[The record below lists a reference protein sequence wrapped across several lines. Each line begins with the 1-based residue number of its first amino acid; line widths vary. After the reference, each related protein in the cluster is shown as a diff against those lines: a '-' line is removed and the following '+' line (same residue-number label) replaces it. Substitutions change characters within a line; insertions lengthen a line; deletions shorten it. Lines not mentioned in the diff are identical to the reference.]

1 MLNAIPSRTLRTAT
15 KIAVLATVGCLAF
28 ACIGGDDGDPPQA
41 GGPSR
46 SFMIGFSS
54 LPRELNAESYA
65 ASIDFAGEFG
75 ELVLIQ
81 RSVPW
86 EEFLP
91 GRTISDA
98 TAENTTSERDAAK
111 DAGLRIFFGI
121 DPTDGATGRDRL
133 GGLPEAMA
141 GRRFDDPDVRSAFR
155 SYAEYV
161 ALNYKPDFM
170 ALGVEMNLYYQKN
183 VEDWENFLT
192 LYAEAY
198 EAVKRASPKTQV
210 TVTLQYEDLQGLLPR
225 EDAHFPEWQLVRAF
239 DPIDFVAISTYPSFA
254 FDDPAAIPPKYYSQ
268 LRAFTDK
275 PIAISEMGYAS
286 GGASGSTPGT
296 EEEQS
301 AFVVRALDEAER
313 RSMLFAVWFAIWD
326 PAYARDT
333 EFGAFETIGLI
344 RSDDTKKPSWQPWLE
359 TSQRPYRAREGTT
372 R

>member
-1 MLNAIPSRTLRTAT
+1 
-15 KIAVLATVGCLAF
+15 
-28 ACIGGDDGDPPQA
+28 
-41 GGPSR
+41 
-46 SFMIGFSS
+46 MIGFSS

-65 ASIDFAGEFG
+65 ESIEFAGDFADM
-75 ELVLIQ
+75 LLIQ
-81 RSVPW
+81 RSIPW
-86 EEFLP
+86 QEFLP
-91 GRTISDA
+91 GGTISEA
-98 TAENTTSERDAAK
+98 TAENTTSERDAAD

-121 DPTDGATGRDRL
+121 DPTDGASGRDRL
-133 GGLPEAMA
+133 GALPESMA
-141 GRRFDDPDVRSAFR
+141 GRRFDDPDVRAAFR

-183 VEDWENFLT
+183 TEDWENFRT
-192 LYAEAY
+192 LYSETYA
-198 EAVKRASPKTQV
+198 AVKRASPDTRV

-239 DPIDFVAISTYPSFA
+239 DPIDFVAISTYPSFV

-275 PIAISEMGYAS
+275 PIAIAEMGYAS
-286 GGASGSTPGT
+286 GGAGGSTPGT
-296 EEEQS
+296 EEEQA
-301 AFVVRALDEAER
+301 AFLERVFDETEKNA
-313 RSMLFAVWFAIWD
+313 MLFAVWFAIWD

-344 RSDDTKKPSWQPWLE
+344 RTDDTKKPSWQPWLE
-359 TSQRPYRAREGTT
+359 VSQRPYHEREAT

>member
-1 MLNAIPSRTLRTAT
+1 MDWMVKRVRVFAMLV
-15 KIAVLATVGCLAF
+15 AVIGAVAGA
-28 ACIGGDDGDPPQA
+28 ACSERGGSDDGPNA
-41 GGPSR
+41 SGSSR
-46 SFMIGFSS
+46 SFMLGFSS

-65 ASIDFAGEFG
+65 ASIAFAGDFADM
-75 ELVLIQ
+75 VLIQ

-98 TAENTTSERDAAK
+98 TAEGTTSERDAAQ
-111 DAGLRIFFGI
+111 DADLRVFFGI
-121 DPTDGATGRDRL
+121 DPTDAATGRDRL
-133 GGLPEAMA
+133 GGLPEHMA
-141 GRRFDDPDVRSAFR
+141 GRRFDDPDVRAAFR

-161 ALNYKPDFM
+161 ALNYKPEFM
-170 ALGVEMNLYYQKN
+170 ALGIEMNLYYQKN
-183 VEDWENFLT
+183 REDWENFRT

-198 EAVKRASPKTQV
+198 AVVKRASPSTQV

-239 DPIDFVAISTYPSFA
+239 DPIDFVSISTYPSFA
-254 FDDPAAIPPKYYSQ
+254 FDDPKAIPPKYYSQ

-275 PIAISEMGYAS
+275 PIAIAEMGYAS
-286 GGASGSTPGT
+286 GAAGGPTPAS
-296 EEEQS
+296 EEEQ
-301 AFVVRALDEAER
+301 ATFVERVIEEAEL
-313 RSMLFAVWFAIWD
+313 RSMIFAVWFAIWD
-326 PAYARDT
+326 PAYARNT

-359 TSQRPYRAREGTT
+359 ASQRPYREREAM